1 MEMREYR
8 EDNEIKLKY
17 FEKFRHMEPY
27 FRIEEDEWTYI
38 KETFSKEE
46 IKESLVKILMEY
58 EPPYMD
64 ISERECLK
72 DYQKLK
78 GVRWNDLYIEK
89 KWFARSEYDWER
101 SDNLIRRLNEVK
113 NDNLRNSLTQL
124 LDTIKSD

>member
-1 MEMREYR
+1 MPFDMEMDDYH
-8 EDNEIKLKY
+8 EDNETKLKY
-17 FEKFRHMEPY
+17 FEKFRNMEPY
-27 FRIEEDEWTYI
+27 FKIEEDEWTYI

-78 GVRWNDLYIEK
+78 KL
-89 KWFARSEYDWER
+89 
-101 SDNLIRRLNEVK
+101 
-113 NDNLRNSLTQL
+113 
-124 LDTIKSD
+124 